1 MASATS
7 IFLAPLKSRRFF
19 VVSIVLFLLLTCILI
34 LFNAAS
40 LQQRQKTMRET
51 AAEAARAQLVDLDVI
66 HGALV
71 LAADG
76 LLLSRSDPELDSQ
89 NGLARLNLLFDGF
102 SQRVEAAKVL
112 LSDPDLAPGIGEKL
126 VALDA
131 VRNALA
137 DRIDAIDTTDART
150 IRVVTTRLH
159 AAAPIVQDI
168 TAAAVLYAVRTVEI
182 AQQAERSFLRQ
193 LWIHNI
199 VAIVAIVAMLL
210 LVAGLSL
217 WHRVE
222 GRAQHLSGILGKAYD
237 SAVDAIIVVDAD
249 GRIVLTN
256 QTVTRVFGVP
266 CDDLAGHHI
275 GALIDMQDVQPANA
289 QPEDAVVLPPLIAM
303 GVTRVTARRPNGP
316 SFPADLSVTAD
327 IDLDGRPI
335 MIVFIRDMTAAA
347 AAEDQLRIERLGA
360 ERNAAAKTAFL
371 GMMSH
376 DMRTPLQGMIAA
388 LDLLD
393 QTGMGQV
400 GRNLVQTAR
409 DCSLRALQQINDV
422 LDMTRLNGQQQQEV
436 LFDPPAIVAAIL
448 NELTPLAAG
457 QNTQLALRVEQGD
470 TPLPSFVGT
479 PPAFVRA
486 IYNLVGNAVKFTANG
501 RVTVA
506 LSFRE
511 PSVGKFTLDV
521 AVVDTGVGIA
531 LEKQESLF
539 EEFKMLNGDRAHP
552 REGAGLGLVI
562 ANAAIK
568 QMNGTLG
575 LTSSPG
581 EGSTFSFSIDL
592 STATDSASAQTLSQ
606 PAAQN
611 RHAKTLVGPR
621 NILVVDD
628 NPINL
633 ALLAAVVRQLGHN
646 VDEAKDGSIAVGL
659 AAMRAYDVILM
670 DVNMPV
676 MDGYTASRI
685 IRAGGPSCDAMIVAV
700 TAYTDIQYSD
710 DVRNGGIDGVLTK
723 PTTQAE
729 IAAVLDGYLPQE
741 TAPAPAPVAG
751 DPERTEVQ
759 RAVAAL
765 SETLGDD
772 NAIRLMKAGLTEV
785 AELLDALDAH
795 PDADDQAAAAIHR
808 VVGSTAVL
816 GFSGLSKTLSA
827 AEQAANARDR
837 QKLWSLL
844 ETVKSDRASIASA
857 LAAHTA

>member
-19 VVSIVLFLLLTCILI
+19 VVAIVLFLLLTCILI

-40 LQQRQKTMRET
+40 LQQRLKTMRDT

-76 LLLSRSDPELDSQ
+76 LLLSRSDPELESQ

-102 SQRVEAAKVL
+102 SQRVEAAMVL
-112 LSDPDLAPGIGEKL
+112 LSDPDLAPDLGEKI

-137 DRIDAIDTTDART
+137 ERIDAIDPTDAHT
-150 IRVVTTRLH
+150 ILVVTTRLH
-159 AAAPIVQDI
+159 AAAQIVQDI
-168 TAAAVLYAVRTVEI
+168 TAATELYAVRTAEI

-199 VAIVAIVAMLL
+199 VAIVAMLL
-210 LVAGLSL
+210 VVAGLSL
-217 WHRVE
+217 WRRVE
-222 GRAQHLSGILGKAYD
+222 GRAQRLSGILGKAYD
-237 SAVDAIIVVDAD
+237 SAVDAIIVIDAD
-249 GRIVLTN
+249 GRILLTN

-266 CDDLAGHHI
+266 ADDLAGHHI
-275 GALIDMQDVQPANA
+275 GALIDMQDVQPTNA
-289 QPEDAVVLPPLIAM
+289 QSDDAAVTPPLITT
-303 GVTRVTARRPNGP
+303 GVMRVMARRSNGP

-393 QTGMGQV
+393 QTGMDQV

-422 LDMTRLNGQQQQEV
+422 LDMTRLNGQPQQKV
-436 LFDPPAIVAAIL
+436 LFDPTAIVAEIL

-511 PSVGKFTLDV
+511 TSVGKFTLDV

-562 ANAAIK
+562 ANAAVK
-568 QMNGTLG
+568 QMNGALG

-592 STATDSASAQTLSQ
+592 STATASASAQNLSQ

-611 RHAKTLVGPR
+611 RHEKSLVGPR

-628 NPINL
+628 NAINL
-633 ALLAAVVRQLGHN
+633 SLLAAVVRQLGHS

-659 AAMRAYDVILM
+659 AAMRAYDVIFM

-700 TAYTDIQYSD
+700 TAYTNIHYSD
-710 DVRNGGIDGVLTK
+710 EVRNAGIDGVLTK
-723 PTTQAE
+723 PTTQDE

-759 RAVAAL
+759 RAITAL

-816 GFSGLSKTLSA
+816 GFSGLSKTLCA

-844 ETVKSDRASIASA
+844 ETVKSDSASLSRA